1 MKVNGKLIFSLLVVA
16 AGIIFYIG
24 WNIEYIEYE
33 VWTDIGVYSITII
46 LVIYGIL
53 GILLSLMESEKKD

>member
-1 MKVNGKLIFSLLVVA
+1 MKVNGKLIFSLLVLA

-24 WNIEYIEYE
+24 WNIEYGA
-33 VWTDIGVYSITII
+33 WTDIGVYSITII
-46 LVIYGIL
+46 LVISGIL